1 MNVMN
6 VIFKNMDCPLAQKFA
21 INNIKAETLL
31 HALEEEEIFISTKT
45 ACNKD
50 NDYSEA
56 VYEITKDKIRS
67 SHSLRV
73 SISYLTTEEEINTF
87 IEVLKNKISLLS
99 TLNYK

>member
-73 SISYLTTEEEINTF
+73 SISRKTTKEEIDKF
-87 IEVLKNKISLLS
+87 LKAFDRSYNKLIG
-99 TLNYK
+99 